1 MIKLKLTQRE
11 YGIIG
16 IILIIVGVWQ
26 LLRMSKY
33 TIQDYQRHSFSAR
46 ASEYPAA
53 STSSLLA
60 VEGFENST
68 LPAIELP
75 SMPVSMPVSKQVSM
89 PVSKNNAHDSTL
101 SKQSPP
107 EQPNNTAAVPFHDIR
122 EGLENKTDS
131 PGISNVNFRDAQSKY
146 KLKDY
151 YVKTAY
157 NCFNGEDY
165 KNSNVSYDALR
176 YCLERGVRCL
186 DFEVWSVNNEPV
198 IASSSADSFYYKET
212 YNHLPFSEAIET
224 IGDYAFSNSISPN
237 PLDPLI
243 LHIRFRSQNATMYEK
258 MAEIMS
264 KSSMITPRLM
274 GAVYSR
280 ENRKNDFGNVALKDL
295 MGKVIIMT
303 DGTNDVFRRTKMHE
317 FINMTSATL
326 FLEKKTFTEVK
337 NIGNPQL
344 FKEHN
349 KKYMCIVLPERGA
362 RPENKTAIPAMDS
375 WGCQLVAMCF
385 QASAQDDKLE
395 VYEDKFKSVGYA
407 FVLKP
412 EELRYVP
419 IKIAPPKPVNPAY
432 SYANREFSVPGGGF
446 NI

>member
-33 TIQDYQRHSFSAR
+33 TVQAR

-53 STSSLLA
+53 ASTTLFA
-60 VEGFENST
+60 VEGFETENST

-75 SMPVSMPVSKQVSM
+75 SMLVSTPVSAAS
-89 PVSKNNAHDSTL
+89 
-101 SKQSPP
+101 
-107 EQPNNTAAVPFHDIR
+107 ETAIR

-198 IASSSADSFYYKET
+198 IASSSEDSFYYKET
-212 YNHLPFSEAIET
+212 YNHLQFSEAIET

-264 KSSMITPRLM
+264 KSSIITPRLM

-317 FINMTSATL
+317 FINMTSSTL

-385 QASAQDDKLE
+385 QTSAQDDKLE